1 MRKKIMAATMAVVLM
16 GAGAAFAGAHYGGPG
31 MGPGMGP
38 GAGQGWHGQGAR
50 MRDLSW
56 LEQAPKNVQ
65 DAFKQIDI
73 SHSEMRL
80 EIAKGNTDR
89 GKLSAIHNSIL
100 KARRTVADYYFD
112 QALKNPA
119 QAGRFMDGRYQRM
132 GMRMMGG
139 GFHGGMFAELRNE
152 LSKAN
157 PDTAKAK
164 QIYKDMVEL
173 TEKHAKERFEL
184 MLKYP
189 ESMNMRYRGPGF

>member
-1 MRKKIMAATMAVVLM
+1 MKKKIWAAAMTVVLV
-16 GAGAAFAGAHYGGPG
+16 GAGAAFAGVHHN
-31 MGPGMGP
+31 GPGMGP
-38 GAGQGWHGQGAR
+38 GAGQGWQGHGAH

-65 DAFKQIDI
+65 EAFKQIDV
-73 SHSEMRL
+73 SRSELRL
-80 EIAKGNTDR
+80 EIAKGNTDK
-89 GKLSAIHNSIL
+89 GKLTTLHNNIL

-119 QAGRFMDGRYQRM
+119 QARQFMDGRYHRM

-139 GFHGGMFAELRNE
+139 GFHGGMYAELRNE

-164 QIYKDMVEL
+164 QIYTDMVEL

-189 ESMNMRYRGPGF
+189 DSMNMQRRGPGF

>member
-1 MRKKIMAATMAVVLM
+1 MKKKLLIATMAAVFFGNGV
-16 GAGAAFAGAHYGGPG
+16 AFAGGHHNGPG
-31 MGPGMGP
+31 MGPGPGH
-38 GAGQGWHGQGAR
+38 GAGHGWHRAGTGIQ
-50 MRDLSW
+50 DFKW

-73 SHSEMRL
+73 KRSEMRL

-89 GKLSAIHNSIL
+89 GKLSSIHDSIL

-119 QAGRFMDGRYQRM
+119 QASRFMDGRYHRM
-132 GMRMMGG
+132 GMRMIGG
-139 GFHGGMFAELRNE
+139 GFHGGMFSELRNE

-157 PDTAKAK
+157 PNAARAK
-164 QIYKDMVEL
+164 QIYADMIEL
-173 TEKHAKERFEL
+173 TEKQAKERFEL

-189 ESMNMRYRGPGF
+189 ESMNRRNRGPVF